1 MRTVPLEQHET
12 AKAWRWKQW
21 LVLHP
26 NKQPAILC
34 LHARAKFRLKAWK
47 PPELVAEA
55 QTVRVAD
62 PDADFVVAVLETV
75 Q

>member
-1 MRTVPLEQHET
+1 MRAVPLEQHET
-12 AKAWRWKQW
+12 AKSWRWKQW

-47 PPELVAEA
+47 PPGLVGEA
-55 QTVRVAD
+55 QTARVAGS
-62 PDADFVVAVLETV
+62 DADFVAAVLGTV
-75 Q
+75 R